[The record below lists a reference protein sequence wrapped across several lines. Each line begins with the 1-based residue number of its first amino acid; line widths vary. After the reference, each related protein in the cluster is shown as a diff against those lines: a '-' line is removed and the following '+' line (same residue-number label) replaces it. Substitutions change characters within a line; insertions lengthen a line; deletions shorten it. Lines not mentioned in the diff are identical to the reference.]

1 MFLLRLMYLAEFG
14 GNMAYK
20 IHIADTFEHDLTLV
34 TAYIS
39 QVLQNPTA
47 ADNLLTK
54 AEEIVDKIA
63 DFPFM
68 FSFCPDKELA
78 QKGYRNAPVGN
89 YQLFYRADERT
100 ETVYILRFQYAGREM
115 SSLLK

>member
-1 MFLLRLMYLAEFG
+1 MRRMCSVEYG
-14 GNMAYK
+14 GSMAYK
-20 IHIADTFEHDLTLV
+20 ICIADSFEHDLDLV

-39 QVLQNPTA
+39 QVLQNPAA
-47 ADNLLTK
+47 ADNLLAK
-54 AEEIVDKIA
+54 AEEIIDKIA

-78 QKGYRNAPVGN
+78 QKGYRNTPVGN
-89 YQLFYRADERT
+89 YQLFYRVDERT
-100 ETVYILRFQYAGREM
+100 ETVYILRFQYAGREI